1 MKKKLSLLCLGLS
14 VLSLAGTIVSM
25 IFYFI
30 NNAKINGIDFIEIAN
45 KSVWE
50 AKELLD
56 HTSNLGWL
64 TVILAIVTGVLIIA
78 TVLMFIL
85 AARDKKKNISK
96 NLGEKEEVNHEG

>member
-1 MKKKLSLLCLGLS
+1 M
-14 VLSLAGTIVSM
+14 
-25 IFYFI
+25 
-30 NNAKINGIDFIEIAN
+30 
-45 KSVWE
+45 
-50 AKELLD
+50 LD

-64 TVILAIVTGVLIIA
+64 TVILAIVTGVFIIA